1 MKISSEFKIG
11 FWAIVT
17 LVTLYLGINFLK
29 GKQTFRQGQF
39 FYLVCDKVDGLAIS
53 SHVKLHGLKVGM
65 VRSLDY
71 DEKTDHVVVTLNVYD
86 KSLRIPKDSRVS
98 IQTELL
104 GTANVILEMGDSTAY
119 YQNWDTIYAPAAAP
133 GLMEKAD
140 PIITSVEALMPK
152 VDTLITGINVLVNES
167 KLHESLLDINT
178 LTTHLNTTVNEL
190 NRLLHKD
197 VPAVMSNVKDATAN
211 LDTLSVQIKEAEVQ
225 QIIANANRTLSEANE
240 MLQKMQSPDS
250 SVGKLLNT
258 TELHDQLSQ
267 TVADIDSLIN
277 DIKENPKRYIHIK
290 VF

>member
-211 LDTLSVQIKEAEVQ
+211 LDTLSVQLKEAEVQ